1 MIRTIKKYWKRLI
14 LPTPREAKIMGRSWT
29 FLSAICVS
37 VSATDAVQN
46 KALVI
51 GMAVVS
57 GVAAFYNGIQVDKD
71 EQGGDS
77 GI

>member
-14 LPTPREAKIMGRSWT
+14 LPTPMEAKIMGRSWT

-37 VSATDAVQN
+37 ISATEAVQN
-46 KALVI
+46 KTIVI

-71 EQGGDS
+71 EQDGSD

>member
-37 VSATDAVQN
+37 ISATEAVQN
-46 KALVI
+46 KTIVI

-71 EQGGDS
+71 EQDGSD